1 MEKQPNV
8 LVENKNG
15 LGIITLNRIKA
26 LNALSLDMV
35 NTIQKQLNEW
45 KNDPTVFLVYIHSAS
60 EKAFCTGGDIK
71 ALYEHAIKEDYEY
84 TAKYLSKQY
93 LMDYTIHTYEKPILV
108 YINGYIMGGG
118 VGLAIGGSYRIV
130 TEQTKLAMPEIQIC
144 FIPDVGASYFL
155 NQLPG
160 AVGTYLGLTG
170 RTIDGNDSLF
180 LGIADYYI
188 HSEKWKELEKIIK
201 NKKWKN
207 KTCKDELTQLLEQ
220 YETIDLPESTIEEKI
235 DVIETNFSFD
245 EIEKNDNERHGYFT
259 CIVDA
264 GNPELALQKFRKR
277 ILVIKENI
285 KAPLFKDIRCIF
297 VEDIVEISDIL
308 EEAVVTRFQS
318 SKGPFPKSKNCS
330 LPTSDTVKIKAYQW
344 TRESEVSEDILEHDE
359 EYREAIPF
367 LQFA

>member
-245 EIEKNDNERHGYFT
+245 EIEDIIE
-259 CIVDA
+259 
-264 GNPELALQKFRKR
+264 ALSYKDSWAEKV
-277 ILVIKENI
+277 LKE
-285 KAPLFKDIRCIF
+285 IRDF
-297 VEDIVEISDIL
+297 SPTFLKLIL
-308 EEAVVTRFQS
+308 ELLNRGKNKTLFECFKMELDVSMNIIKTHDFEEGIRGTFVDKNKKFQWS
-318 SKGPFPKSKNCS
+318 PKHLNQVSQMDID
-330 LPTSDTVKIKAYQW
+330 LFFQYQW
-344 TRESEVSEDILEHDE
+344 KDDKHPMEK
-359 EYREAIPF
+359 
-367 LQFA
+367 